1 MKLTNQT
8 YLPPITPSSQPTA
21 PDNSAPL
28 TSGNGQQTADR
39 SKIVYGSNAGNGGG
53 IEYPTTSNEK
63 VGDSKSRSAR
73 AAKPSRRGGG
83 GGSGSGGGSNP
94 SSGSS
99 GAGQGGAGGSNP
111 GSGNSGVG
119 QGGAGGS
126 NPGSGNSG
134 AGQGGSGGGSNPSRN
149 NPGVGQGGS
158 RTGSS
163 SGSRSPIKP
172 KGASPSMRNSIKN
185 TQDINDLHDKNG
197 FKPLSS
203 ELAASARSALINGG
217 TNLLVGIPMSVT
229 EHMASKAIIS
239 RIEGQATMPGAE
251 KKGADGKITT
261 VDPAATEQ
269 QKIDARLEDSEIKT
283 ELMAN
288 QILSINEGPE
298 AKAVSKKAD
307 ASKNTAERL
316 TNQEKTLESIEKQI
330 EDLSKRYDIV
340 HKPYEAEKS
349 SDTPT
354 DKSRMDN
361 IAKHYTHLNKTL
373 MRLINAVDADV
384 KAKAQADGEP
394 SW

>member
-53 IEYPTTSNEK
+53 VEYPTASNER
-63 VGDSKSRSAR
+63 V
-73 AAKPSRRGGG
+73 
-83 GGSGSGGGSNP
+83 GGSGA
-94 SSGSS
+94 S
-99 GAGQGGAGGSNP
+99 GAKA
-111 GSGNSGVG
+111 SGFFKLKS
-119 QGGAGGS
+119 
-126 NPGSGNSG
+126 
-134 AGQGGSGGGSNPSRN
+134 
-149 NPGVGQGGS
+149 
-158 RTGSS
+158 
-163 SGSRSPIKP
+163 KP
-172 KGASPSMRNSIKN
+172 KPKPNPKPDPIPTPKEGSPGAKNSLKN
-185 TQDINDLHDKNG
+185 MQDINDLHEKNG

-203 ELAASARSALINGG
+203 ELAASARNALINGG
-217 TNLLVGIPMSVT
+217 ANLLVSIPMSVA
-229 EHMASKAIIS
+229 EHVASKAIIN
-239 RIEGQATMPGAE
+239 RIEGQARMPGAE
-251 KKGADGKITT
+251 KKDADGKITT

-307 ASKNTAERL
+307 ASKDTAERL
-316 TNQEKTLESIEKQI
+316 TNQEKTLDSIEKQI
-330 EDLSKRYDIV
+330 EDLSERYDIV
-340 HKPYEAEKS
+340 HKRYKPENS

-373 MRLINAVDADV
+373 MRLINAAQADAQT
-384 KAKAQADGEP
+384 KAQADAEADA
-394 SW
+394 

>member
-1 MKLTNQT
+1 
-8 YLPPITPSSQPTA
+8 
-21 PDNSAPL
+21 
-28 TSGNGQQTADR
+28 
-39 SKIVYGSNAGNGGG
+39 
-53 IEYPTTSNEK
+53 
-63 VGDSKSRSAR
+63 
-73 AAKPSRRGGG
+73 
-83 GGSGSGGGSNP
+83 
-94 SSGSS
+94 
-99 GAGQGGAGGSNP
+99 
-111 GSGNSGVG
+111 
-119 QGGAGGS
+119 
-126 NPGSGNSG
+126 
-134 AGQGGSGGGSNPSRN
+134 
-149 NPGVGQGGS
+149 
-158 RTGSS
+158 
-163 SGSRSPIKP
+163 
-172 KGASPSMRNSIKN
+172 MRNSIKN

-384 KAKAQADGEP
+384 KAKAQADAEP

>member
-94 SSGSS
+94 SSVNS
-99 GAGQGGAGGSNP
+99 GAGQGGSGGGSNP
-111 GSGNSGVG
+111 SSGS
-119 QGGAGGS
+119 
-126 NPGSGNSG
+126 SG

-158 RTGSS
+158 RTGSH

-349 SDTPT
+349 SDTTT